1 MHIGYLA
8 DHPNVIPTLARWFH
22 DEWSA
27 YYGHRTAA
35 GTAREF
41 EVCANRD
48 RLPIV
53 LVAFDGPTPCGTAA
67 LKAASILTHVHL
79 GPWLS
84 GLYVAP
90 DRRRRGI
97 AGELVSAVV
106 QEAERQEFRILYV
119 AARDGG
125 RLFERLGWTVL
136 EPTRYHGEELT
147 ILRRIVEASAA

>member
-8 DHPNVIPTLARWFH
+8 DHPTVIPILARWFR

-27 YYGHRTAA
+27 YYGTRTAVDV
-35 GTAREF
+35 AREF
-41 EVCANRD
+41 EVCVNRD
-48 RLPIV
+48 RLPLV

-84 GLYVAP
+84 GLYVAR

-97 AGELVSAVV
+97 ASELVSAVV
-106 QEAERQEFRILYV
+106 QEAERQEFRTLYV
-119 AARDGG
+119 AARGG
-125 RLFERLGWTVL
+125 RLFERLGWTVI
-136 EPTRYHGEELT
+136 ESTTYQEEELM
-147 ILRRIVEASAA
+147 IMRRIVEASAA

>member
-35 GTAREF
+35 DVAREF
-41 EVCANRD
+41 EVCVNRD
-48 RLPIV
+48 RLPLV
-53 LVAFDGPTPCGTAA
+53 LVAFDGSTPCGTAA

-97 AGELVSAVV
+97 ASDLVSAVV
-106 QEAERQEFRILYV
+106 QEAERQEFRTLYV
-119 AARDGG
+119 AARGG

-136 EPTRYHGEELT
+136 EPTTYQGEEL
-147 ILRRIVEASAA
+147 IIMRRIVEASAA